1 MFASIPRRAVP
12 ATRAGATPCPALRAH
27 ALYRAV
33 ALALALCLLLPG
45 TPRAM
50 AAAPPQARAALHATL
65 QQKLDS
71 AFARYKTL
79 GAVVCVIENGAV
91 TDTFTYGVIAPDG
104 APMTADTL
112 FRVGSISKMV
122 TAVGVMQLVERG
134 TLALDGDVGAVLG
147 IPLRNPQYPDIPI
160 TLRQLMSHSAGLR
173 DSGHYTIAL
182 RGEARPLAELFA
194 QPQVRYL
201 FHPGAAPGSRTEYS
215 NFGGGLLGSVLEA
228 ATGQTVDAYM
238 AANVFSPLGITAAY
252 QSGALPAGVTV
263 SDMYIM
269 PGRRRAATVWDDPA
283 PSAAPD
289 AQRDYTLTAG
299 KLILSAPDLCKLLIA
314 LCDGGV
320 YGQTRVL
327 TEQSAA
333 AMRTVPNGEGMAA
346 GSTGF
351 GLSMNVLSGLVP
363 GHTLYGHGGK
373 ANGMLC
379 AAYFDPGDRTGVVM
393 LTNGCNNRP
402 TEQNVGKLSLL
413 VLRTIY
419 ADWLDQLHQFAD
431 PWLVGE

>member
-1 MFASIPRRAVP
+1 MFANIPRRAVP

-33 ALALALCLLLPG
+33 ALALALSLLLPG

-50 AAAPPQARAALHATL
+50 AAAPPQTRAALHATL
-65 QQKLDS
+65 QQKLDA

-91 TDTFTYGVIAPDG
+91 TDTFTYGSIAPDG

-238 AANVFSPLGITAAY
+238 AANVFAPLGITAAY

-269 PGRRRAATVWDDPA
+269 PGRRRA
-283 PSAAPD
+283 
-289 AQRDYTLTAG
+289 
-299 KLILSAPDLCKLLIA
+299 
-314 LCDGGV
+314 
-320 YGQTRVL
+320 
-327 TEQSAA
+327 
-333 AMRTVPNGEGMAA
+333 
-346 GSTGF
+346 
-351 GLSMNVLSGLVP
+351 
-363 GHTLYGHGGK
+363 
-373 ANGMLC
+373 
-379 AAYFDPGDRTGVVM
+379 
-393 LTNGCNNRP
+393 
-402 TEQNVGKLSLL
+402 
-413 VLRTIY
+413 
-419 ADWLDQLHQFAD
+419 
-431 PWLVGE
+431 